1 MSRDFPDFVDPWKA
15 ADGKRAFEGTM
26 PLKRMHRLAPLLAS
40 TESSGDGSGTIGGDW
55 PTEAWFMV
63 RFGHDHEGTVI
74 IDIEVRAELPLVCQR
89 SLEPYLE
96 KVSRHAE
103 LAVVKSVAEQDLLPE
118 HYEPVQ
124 VEHGRLALLDLVED
138 ELLLG
143 VPQVPRNPAV
153 GSVVVSTGE
162 DTEAGSAER
171 TNRPFEKLAGL
182 LKEKS
187 ED

>member
-15 ADGKRAFEGTM
+15 ADGKRTFQGTM
-26 PLKRMHRLAPLLAS
+26 PLERMHRLAPLLAS
-40 TESSGDGSGTIGGDW
+40 TEGSRKDSGMVGADW
-55 PTEAWFMV
+55 PKEAWFSA
-63 RFGHDHEGTVI
+63 RFGHDHEGTVT

-96 KVSRHAE
+96 KVSRHTE
-103 LAVVKSVAEQDLLPE
+103 LAVVESVAEQDLLPE
-118 HYEPVQ
+118 HYEPVL

-153 GSVVVSTGE
+153 RSVDVSTGE
-162 DTEAGSAER
+162 EAEADSEER
-171 TNRPFEKLAGL
+171 RNSPFEKLAGL